1 MREDELIKKAF
12 SRDIEELP
20 VPDELEERLLGR
32 KQRFLAWFVP
42 LGALAA
48 GFAIGLFITQL
59 WHVEKGYVPM
69 SEKKEEC
76 VHVVFERN
84 IKIGQ
89 VEDFLKERGLT
100 MEGPTPAG
108 TYLLK
113 GAKEKDVQE
122 LKKRGYIR
130 EVFK

>member
-20 VPDELEERLLGR
+20 VPEVLEERLLGR
-32 KQRFLAWFVP
+32 RQRFLAWFMP

-59 WHVEKGYVPM
+59 WHAEKVYVPM
-69 SEKKEEC
+69 GEEKEKG

>member
-20 VPDELEERLLGR
+20 VPDVLEERLLGR
-32 KQRFLAWFVP
+32 RQRFLAWFVP

-69 SEKKEEC
+69 SEKKEEG

-108 TYLLK
+108 TYLVK

>member
-12 SRDIEELP
+12 SRDIKELP
-20 VPDELEERLLGR
+20 VPEVLEERLLGR

-59 WHVEKGYVPM
+59 WHAEKVYVPM
-69 SEKKEEC
+69 SEEKKEG

>member
-1 MREDELIKKAF
+1 MREDELIKRAF
-12 SRDIEELP
+12 IRDIEELP
-20 VPDELEERLLGR
+20 VPEGLEERLLGR
-32 KQRFLAWFVP
+32 RQRFLAWFVP

-69 SEKKEEC
+69 SEKKKEG

>member
-20 VPDELEERLLGR
+20 VPDVLEERLLGR
-32 KQRFLAWFVP
+32 RRRFLAWFMP

-69 SEKKEEC
+69 SEKKEEG

-113 GAKEKDVQE
+113 GAKERDVQE

>member
-20 VPDELEERLLGR
+20 VPEVLEERLLGR
-32 KQRFLAWFVP
+32 RQRFLAWFMP
-42 LGALAA
+42 IGALAA
-48 GFAIGLFITQL
+48 GVAIGLFITQL

-69 SEKKEEC
+69 SEKKKEG

>member
-1 MREDELIKKAF
+1 MPI
-12 SRDIEELP
+12 
-20 VPDELEERLLGR
+20 
-32 KQRFLAWFVP
+32 
-42 LGALAA
+42 GALAA

-69 SEKKEEC
+69 SEEKEEG

-113 GAKEKDVQE
+113 GAKEKDVHE

>member
-20 VPDELEERLLGR
+20 VPDGLEERLFGR
-32 KQRFLAWFVP
+32 RRRFLAWFMP

-59 WHVEKGYVPM
+59 WHVERGYVPM
-69 SEKKEEC
+69 SEEKEEG

-130 EVFK
+130 EVFR

>member
-1 MREDELIKKAF
+1 MREDELIKRAF
-12 SRDIEELP
+12 IRDIEELP
-20 VPDELEERLLGR
+20 VPEGLEERLLGR
-32 KQRFLAWFVP
+32 RQRFLAWFVP

-69 SEKKEEC
+69 SEKKKEG

-122 LKKRGYIR
+122 LKKRGYTR

>member
-20 VPDELEERLLGR
+20 ALEGLEERLLGR
-32 KQRFLAWFVP
+32 RQRFLAWFMP

-69 SEKKEEC
+69 SEKKEEG

-100 MEGPTPAG
+100 MEGPTPTG

-113 GAKEKDVQE
+113 GAKERDVQE

>member
-20 VPDELEERLLGR
+20 VPEVLEERLLGR
-32 KQRFLAWFVP
+32 RQRFLAWFMP

-59 WHVEKGYVPM
+59 WHAEKVYVPM
-69 SEKKEEC
+69 SEKKEEG

>member
-20 VPDELEERLLGR
+20 VPEGLEERLLGR
-32 KQRFLAWFVP
+32 RQRFLAWFMP

-59 WHVEKGYVPM
+59 WHVEKVYVPM
-69 SEKKEEC
+69 SEEKDKG

-113 GAKEKDVQE
+113 GAKERDVQE

>member
-20 VPDELEERLLGR
+20 VPDGLEEGLFGR
-32 KQRFLAWFVP
+32 RQRFLAWFVP

-48 GFAIGLFITQL
+48 GFAIGIFITQL
-59 WHVEKGYVPM
+59 WHVEKVYVPM
-69 SEKKEEC
+69 SEKKEEG

-84 IKIGQ
+84 IKIVQ

-100 MEGPTPAG
+100 MEGPTPTG